1 MAFSEEDKI
10 VIKFLR
16 QNKKYGAKKFLKKF
30 PNKGWTL
37 GGLKYLIRKIDL
49 TESCKRRKGSGRP
62 RVARTTENI
71 EKVEDLV
78 LSQEDRPQSHLTL
91 REIARETGISKTSVH
106 EIVKTDLHLK
116 CLKKRRATELT
127 EANKEARLERS
138 RILLDRYPDEMVN
151 FIWFTDEKLFTIATP
166 KNSQNDRLYV
176 ATGTRKKNIPANR
189 LLSTRPTFSQSV
201 MVSVG
206 VSALG
211 KTDIHFIEPGVKING
226 AYYRDSLLLEKL
238 LPDIR
243 QYSDYYT
250 FQQDGAPAHRARET
264 VELLIKETP
273 DFIPPNLWPPNS
285 PDLNP
290 VDYKIWGIMQEK
302 VYKTKVR
309 NIEELR
315 ERIVNAWDE
324 FDQLVVD
331 AAVSQWRVRLVA
343 CVEANG
349 GHFEHKL

>member
-1 MAFSEEDKI
+1 M
-10 VIKFLR
+10 
-16 QNKKYGAKKFLKKF
+16 
-30 PNKGWTL
+30 
-37 GGLKYLIRKIDL
+37 KIDL
-49 TESCKRRKGSGRP
+49 IGTSKRRMGSGRP
-62 RVARTTENI
+62 RTARKIENI
-71 EKVEDLV
+71 EQVSDLV

-91 REIARETGISKTSVH
+91 REIAREIGIAKTSVH
-106 EIVKTDLHLK
+106 EIVKKDLGLK
-116 CLKKRRATELT
+116 CFKKRSATELT
-127 EANKEARLERS
+127 EANKQARLERS
-138 RILLDRYPDEMVN
+138 RILLDRYPAHMVN

-166 KNSQNDRLYV
+166 KNSQNDRLY
-176 ATGTRKKNIPANR
+176 AAMGTLKKNIPADR
-189 LLSTRPTFSQSV
+189 LLRTRPTFSQSL

-243 QYSDYYT
+243 NFSDYYT
-250 FQQDGAPAHRARET
+250 FQQDGAPAHRARQT
-264 VELLIKETP
+264 VELLTRETP

-302 VYKTKVR
+302 VYKRKIR

-315 ERIVNAWDE
+315 ERIVNAWNE
-324 FDQLVVD
+324 FDQLVID
-331 AAVSQWRVRLVA
+331 AAIGQWRVRLEA

-349 GHFEHKL
+349 GHFEHNL

>member
-1 MAFSEEDKI
+1 MTFSEEDKI
-10 VIKFLR
+10 AINFLR
-16 QNKKYGAKKFLKKF
+16 QNKNYGAKKFLTKF
-30 PNKGWTL
+30 PDKGWTL
-37 GGLKYLIRKIDL
+37 GGLKALLRKIDL
-49 TESCKRRKGSGRP
+49 TGSSKRRMGSGR
-62 RVARTTENI
+62 RRTARKIENI
-71 EKVEDLV
+71 QQVQDLV
-78 LSQEDRPQSHLTL
+78 LSQEDQPQSHLSV
-91 REIARETGISKTSVH
+91 REIAREIGISKSSVH
-106 EIVKTDLHLK
+106 EIVKNDLGLK

-127 EANKEARLERS
+127 EANKLARLERS
-138 RILLDRYPDEMVN
+138 KILLDRYPAHMVN
-151 FIWFTDEKLFTIATP
+151 FIWFTDEKLFTIGTP
-166 KNSQNDRLYV
+166 KNSQNDRLY
-176 ATGTRKKNIPANR
+176 AAKGTRKKNIPADR

-211 KTDIHFIEPGVKING
+211 RTEMHFIEPGVKVNG
-226 AYYRDSLLLEKL
+226 AYYRDSLLLDKL

-264 VELLIKETP
+264 VQLLTTETP

-302 VYKTKVR
+302 VYRTKIR

-315 ERIVNAWDE
+315 VRIVNAWDE
-324 FDQLVVD
+324 FDQLVID
-331 AAVSQWRVRLVA
+331 AAIGQWRPRLEA